1 MLSAYAANERAL
13 ADADARLRKALTT
26 PDRGNG
32 APLAQV
38 QLLMERW
45 KTAVD
50 AGRLE
55 DADAIRR
62 QIADIQAESGFNST
76 STNVFKDC

>member
-1 MLSAYAANERAL
+1 
-13 ADADARLRKALTT
+13 
-26 PDRGNG
+26 
-32 APLAQV
+32 
-38 QLLMERW
+38 MERW